1 MTDWLKLTLQYLYRV
16 RGSIFL
22 HLASCFSIA
31 LIASL
36 YHIPIQAI
44 GYMILFISS
53 MALLF
58 LGIGC
63 HQFRRRMQYL
73 QVVWNGADVQL
84 GTLPPAHDAMEQ
96 LYQDILRRT
105 AERST
110 RAETES
116 ESALRRSDTYY
127 TRWSHQVKTPL
138 AALRLLIQEEPIDR
152 TACENELLKTEQ
164 YVEMALQYQRLKSTE
179 NDLLLTSCPLDQVVR
194 NAVKSLAPLFIA
206 RNLSL
211 EIENISVSVLTDE
224 KWLQFALEQILS
236 NAAKYTRQGGV
247 TIRLSDPSRPEL
259 VIQDS
264 GIGIQPE
271 DLPRVTDWGYT
282 GQNGHSGTRSTG
294 IGLALC
300 RETREML
307 GHRMRSE
314 STPGVGTSVYL
325 DFSRNELEIF

>member
-73 QVVWNGADVQL
+73 RVVWNGADVQL

-127 TRWSHQVKTPL
+127 TRWSHQAKTPL
-138 AALRLLIQEEPIDR
+138 AALHLLIQEEPIDR

-179 NDLLLTSCPLDQVVR
+179 NDLLLTSCPLDRVVR
-194 NAVKSLAPLFIA
+194 NTVKSLAPLFIA

-236 NAAKYTRQGGV
+236 NAAKYTRQGGCD
-247 TIRLSDPSRPEL
+247 DPAFRP
-259 VIQDS
+259 
-264 GIGIQPE
+264 
-271 DLPRVTDWGYT
+271 LP
-282 GQNGHSGTRSTG
+282 SGTGDPGQRHRNPAGGSSPGDRLGIHRTERSFRHPLHWHRTG
-294 IGLALC
+294 TL
-300 RETREML
+300 RETLEML
-307 GHRMRSE
+307 GHRMRIE

>member
-1 MTDWLKLTLQYLYRV
+1 MSSWGLSRRPMTPWSSSTR
-16 RGSIFL
+16 IFSGGRQN
-22 HLASCFSIA
+22 AA
-31 LIASL
+31 
-36 YHIPIQAI
+36 P
-44 GYMILFISS
+44 
-53 MALLF
+53 
-58 LGIGC
+58 
-63 HQFRRRMQYL
+63 
-73 QVVWNGADVQL
+73 
-84 GTLPPAHDAMEQ
+84 
-96 LYQDILRRT
+96 
-105 AERST
+105 

-138 AALRLLIQEEPIDR
+138 AALRLLIREEPIDR

-179 NDLLLTSCPLDQVVR
+179 NDLLLTSCPLDRVVR
-194 NAVKSLAPLFIA
+194 NTVKSLAPLFIA

-211 EIENISVSVLTDE
+211 EIENMSVSVLTDE

-300 RETREML
+300 
-307 GHRMRSE
+307 
-314 STPGVGTSVYL
+314 PGNPGDAGSPDAHQVHSR
-325 DFSRNELEIF
+325 SRNQRISGLLPE

>member
-1 MTDWLKLTLQYLYRV
+1 
-16 RGSIFL
+16 
-22 HLASCFSIA
+22 
-31 LIASL
+31 
-36 YHIPIQAI
+36 
-44 GYMILFISS
+44 
-53 MALLF
+53 
-58 LGIGC
+58 
-63 HQFRRRMQYL
+63 
-73 QVVWNGADVQL
+73 
-84 GTLPPAHDAMEQ
+84 
-96 LYQDILRRT
+96 
-105 AERST
+105 
-110 RAETES
+110 
-116 ESALRRSDTYY
+116 
-127 TRWSHQVKTPL
+127 
-138 AALRLLIQEEPIDR
+138 
-152 TACENELLKTEQ
+152 
-164 YVEMALQYQRLKSTE
+164 MALQYQRLKSTE
-179 NDLLLTSCPLDQVVR
+179 NDLLLTSCPLDRVVR
-194 NAVKSLAPLFIA
+194 NTVKSLAPLFIA

-300 RETREML
+300 RETLEML
-307 GHRMRSE
+307 GHRMRIE

>member
-73 QVVWNGADVQL
+73 RVVWNGADVQL

-179 NDLLLTSCPLDQVVR
+179 NDLLLTSCPLDRVVR
-194 NAVKSLAPLFIA
+194 NTVKSLAPLFIA
-206 RNLSL
+206 PPPLL
-211 EIENISVSVLTDE
+211 L
-224 KWLQFALEQILS
+224 
-236 NAAKYTRQGGV
+236 NAQ
-247 TIRLSDPSRPEL
+247 RLNRVGCAFFLLYRP
-259 VIQDS
+259 
-264 GIGIQPE
+264 
-271 DLPRVTDWGYT
+271 
-282 GQNGHSGTRSTG
+282 
-294 IGLALC
+294 
-300 RETREML
+300 
-307 GHRMRSE
+307 HRR
-314 STPGVGTSVYL
+314 
-325 DFSRNELEIF
+325 R

>member
-1 MTDWLKLTLQYLYRV
+1 
-16 RGSIFL
+16 
-22 HLASCFSIA
+22 
-31 LIASL
+31 
-36 YHIPIQAI
+36 
-44 GYMILFISS
+44 
-53 MALLF
+53 
-58 LGIGC
+58 
-63 HQFRRRMQYL
+63 MQYL
-73 QVVWNGADVQL
+73 RVVWNGADVQL

-96 LYQDILRRT
+96 LYQNILRRT

-194 NAVKSLAPLFIA
+194 NTVKSLAPLFIA

-300 RETREML
+300 RETLEML
-307 GHRMRSE
+307 GHRMRIE